1 MRVYAQ
7 ALPYMYIDVE
17 SMSRSLCWLINQQS
31 KDGSLGV
38 KVDVGTGGLYCA
50 SRGSGKSVQLQLTAY
65 NIMALLE
72 VKRKL
77 KNKVINL

>member
-7 ALPYMYIDVE
+7 AMPYMYIDVE
-17 SMSRSLCWLINQQS
+17 SMSRSLCWLISQQS

-38 KVDVGTGGLYCA
+38 KVDVGRGGLYCA
-50 SRGSGKSVQLQLTAY
+50 SGGSEKSVQLELTAY

-77 KNKVINL
+77 KTKVINL

>member
-7 ALPYMYIDVE
+7 ALPYMYIDIE

-31 KDGSLGV
+31 EDGSLGV
-38 KVDVGTGGLYCA
+38 KVDVIHGGLYCA
-50 SRGSGKSVQLQLTAY
+50 SVGSKETVQLELTAY

-77 KNKVINL
+77 KNKVIH

>member
-7 ALPYMYIDVE
+7 ALPYMYIDIE

-31 KDGSLGV
+31 EDGSLGV
-38 KVDVGTGGLYCA
+38 KVDVATGELYCA
-50 SRGSGKSVQLQLTAY
+50 SVGSKETVQLELTAY